1 MQHYCLWLKWLGEK
15 HVRWINGLRHI
26 CKWKNRQCTGQEL
39 TEGKKKTNKYL
50 NSQSFLSGS
59 LLLSESS
66 PMTQAGLCVFRLIS
80 MTWLSRSESRLHPAP
95 ITCVG
100 GKPLCLQATWVIM
113 STGESEWPYV
123 IYIMSRAVSRRRVCC
138 CYRPGCDAISITAL
152 GLRRARLGII
162 PLYKSTLVCTT
173 VTYDCSLLHAFAVT
187 TTTLEPA
194 EAEISSTAE
203 TMVINSCRPVT
214 AKLVKEKHKA

>member
-1 MQHYCLWLKWLGEK
+1 MCVQVDIHDMTESLWVQVTPCSDHMCW
-15 HVRWINGLRHI
+15 R
-26 CKWKNRQCTGQEL
+26 
-39 TEGKKKTNKYL
+39 
-50 NSQSFLSGS
+50 
-59 LLLSESS
+59 
-66 PMTQAGLCVFRLIS
+66 
-80 MTWLSRSESRLHPAP
+80 
-95 ITCVG
+95 
-100 GKPLCLQATWVIM
+100 QATLPPGNVGHDVHWREREWVTIR
-113 STGESEWPYV
+113 ELYNEP
-123 IYIMSRAVSRRRVCC
+123 AVSRRRVCC

-194 EAEISSTAE
+194 EAEISSTAT
-203 TMVINSCRPVT
+203 TMVINSCGPVT

>member
-1 MQHYCLWLKWLGEK
+1 MCSGWYPWHDWVAPSPGYTLLQS
-15 HVRWINGLRHI
+15 HVLEASHSAS
-26 CKWKNRQCTGQEL
+26 RQR
-39 TEGKKKTNKYL
+39 
-50 NSQSFLSGS
+50 GS
-59 LLLSESS
+59 L
-66 PMTQAGLCVFRLIS
+66 C
-80 MTWLSRSESRLHPAP
+80 
-95 ITCVG
+95 
-100 GKPLCLQATWVIM
+100 PLER
-113 STGESEWPYV
+113 ESEWPYV

>member
-1 MQHYCLWLKWLGEK
+1 
-15 HVRWINGLRHI
+15 
-26 CKWKNRQCTGQEL
+26 
-39 TEGKKKTNKYL
+39 
-50 NSQSFLSGS
+50 
-59 LLLSESS
+59 
-66 PMTQAGLCVFRLIS
+66 MTQAGLCVFRLIS

-100 GKPLCLQATWVIM
+100 GKPLCLQATWVMM
-113 STGESEWPYV
+113 STGEREWVTVRELYNEP
-123 IYIMSRAVSRRRVCC
+123 AVSRRRVCC

-203 TMVINSCRPVT
+203 TMVINSCGPVT

>member
-1 MQHYCLWLKWLGEK
+1 MCVQVDIHDMTES
-15 HVRWINGLRHI
+15 LRVQVTPCSNHM
-26 CKWKNRQCTGQEL
+26 CWR
-39 TEGKKKTNKYL
+39 
-50 NSQSFLSGS
+50 
-59 LLLSESS
+59 
-66 PMTQAGLCVFRLIS
+66 
-80 MTWLSRSESRLHPAP
+80 
-95 ITCVG
+95 
-100 GKPLCLQATWVIM
+100 QATLPPGNVGHDVHWREREWV
-113 STGESEWPYV
+113 SEWPYV
-123 IYIMSRAVSRRRVCC
+123 SYIMSRAVSRRRVCC

-203 TMVINSCRPVT
+203 TMVMNSCRPVT